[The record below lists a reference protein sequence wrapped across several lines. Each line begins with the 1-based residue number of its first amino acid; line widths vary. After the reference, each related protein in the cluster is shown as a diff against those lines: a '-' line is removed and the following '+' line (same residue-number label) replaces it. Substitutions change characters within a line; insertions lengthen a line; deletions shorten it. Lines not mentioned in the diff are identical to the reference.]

1 MNKFINLFIDFV
13 EKKGRRFMSTEMLNE
28 SEWKPKAGLF
38 LITTA
43 VMLATFVE
51 VLNTS
56 IANVA
61 LKYMAGSFSI
71 SNDESLWIV
80 TIFLIS
86 CSILLPATDWFSTV
100 LGRKR
105 FFLCCIAL
113 FGISAAICGLAQN
126 FEMMIIG
133 RIFQGL
139 GGGCLL
145 PLSQAILLESYPK
158 NEQAKAMAIFST
170 GVTIAPIIGPIV
182 GGWLTTNFSWHY
194 VFFISVPF
202 CIAAFIM
209 ITLYIDDPPYL
220 KINKTRK
227 FDYFGMIFLIIWIG
241 TFQVMVDNG
250 QKNGWF
256 DSPYIMKL
264 GLTSF
269 ISFIALIWWE
279 LKNKE
284 PLLNLKIFKNW
295 NFTFSTIILT
305 TLFGVGYGTIA
316 LLPQFLQNL
325 LGYDSFLSGLAAGP
339 MGVGTITGV
348 LFAALT
354 ANKLSLKT
362 QTAVGLII
370 FSVGCM
376 IFSTLNLNIALS
388 NVIMPNVILGM
399 GMTIVIIPCTT
410 LVFSKISKAEMT
422 NAASLQ
428 NLVKNVG
435 CAIGT
440 SSVGF
445 LVSSY
450 SQIYQSYLVDKMN
463 ILYTPFADRV
473 SSLTAQF
480 SQMGY
485 DYTTAMGMAK
495 AKIYQ
500 QLVQQS
506 YLCAYLHSYKIY
518 AVVII
523 FLIPLVLFIKN
534 YKTI

>member
-1 MNKFINLFIDFV
+1 MAEETMNHSD
-13 EKKGRRFMSTEMLNE
+13 
-28 SEWKPKAGLF
+28 WKPKASLL

-80 TIFLIS
+80 TIFLVS
-86 CSILLPATDWFSTV
+86 CSILLPATDWCSKAF
-100 LGRKR
+100 GRKN
-105 FFLCCIAL
+105 FFLFCIAL
-113 FGISAAICGLAQN
+113 FGISAAICGLAPN
-126 FEMMIIG
+126 FEIMILG

-158 NEQAKAMAIFST
+158 HEQTKAMAIFSM
-170 GVTIAPIIGPIV
+170 GVTIAPIIGPIL
-182 GGWLTTNFSWHY
+182 GGWLTTNLSWNY
-194 VFFISVPF
+194 VFFISLPF
-202 CIAAFIM
+202 CIAAFTM
-209 ITLYIDDPPYL
+209 VALYIEDPPYL
-220 KINKTRK
+220 KVDRIPK
-227 FDYFGMIFLIIWIG
+227 FDYIGLLLLIVWIG
-241 TFQVMVDNG
+241 SFQVMVDNG

-264 GLTSF
+264 GITSL

-279 LKNKE
+279 LTNKE
-284 PLLNLKIFKNW
+284 PLFDLKIFKNW
-295 NFTFSTIILT
+295 NFSFSTFVLT
-305 TLFGVGYGTIA
+305 SLFGVAYGTIA

-339 MGVGTITGV
+339 MGLGTISGV
-348 LFAALT
+348 ALT
-354 ANKLSLKT
+354 TATSKKLDLKG
-362 QTAVGLII
+362 QTIMGLII
-370 FSVGCM
+370 FSIGCVM
-376 IFSTLNLNIALS
+376 FSTLNLNIAFS
-388 NVIMPNVILGM
+388 NVVIPNIVLGLGM
-399 GMTIVIIPCTT
+399 SSVIIPCTT
-410 LVFSKISKAEMT
+410 LVFSRVSKAEMT

-450 SQIYQSYLVDKMN
+450 SQTYQSYLVDKMN
-463 ILYTPFADRV
+463 FLYAPFAAKV
-473 SSLTAQF
+473 SALAAQF
-480 SQMGY
+480 SHLGY
-485 DYTTAMGMAK
+485 DINTAIGMAQV
-495 AKIYQ
+495 KIYQ
-500 QLVQQS
+500 QLAQQS
-506 YLCAYLHSYKIY
+506 MLCAYLNSYKIY
-518 AVVII
+518 AAMIVL
-523 FLIPLVLFIKN
+523 LIPVVCFIKSYSPN
-534 YKTI
+534 EN